1 MKTNCPEWLTN
12 AVFYEIYPQSFND
25 TNKDGIG
32 DFEGIIQ
39 KLDYI
44 KSLGCNAIWIN
55 PCFASPFGDA
65 GYDVADFYKIA
76 PRYGTNADAKRLFR
90 EAKKRGMRICFD
102 LVAGHT
108 SNQHPW
114 FKESSRAEKN
124 PYSDWYIWTDSAWN
138 WGDAT
143 FKTVNGYSNRD
154 GNYVTNF
161 FHFQPALNYGFAKPD
176 PKQPWQLPITH
187 PACQAVR
194 REMVKI
200 MQFWLDMGVSGFRVD
215 MASSLVKNDPAHKV
229 TSKFW
234 NEVRAHLDKK
244 YPEAVLIS
252 EWSVPLEAIPAGF
265 HIDFMIHFGT
275 PAWNSL
281 FSLERYRSPFP
292 LPSYGHSFFDRE
304 GKGNIMDFLKV
315 YMLHYKKTKNKG
327 FISLPTGNHDT
338 GRLSQGRTA
347 KEIEVAYAFLLT
359 LPGVPF
365 LYYGDEIG
373 MKYVEGL
380 ESKEGGF
387 TRTGSR
393 TPMQWNSDKNAGFSS
408 AAAEKLYLPLDGSK
422 NRPTV
427 ANQEKNRN
435 SLLNQ
440 VRQLVALRKG
450 SAALASEGD
459 FVPVYAKAN
468 TYPFVYLRKSGKERF
483 LIAINP
489 SAKSVTAEFQV
500 AGLRGPGALEMGH
513 GVVLTGEKNRF
524 KLAMDGIT
532 YGIFRF

>member
-1 MKTNCPEWLTN
+1 MKSKCPAWLSN
-12 AVFYEIYPQSFND
+12 AVFYEIYPQSFHD

-32 DFEGIIQ
+32 DFEGIIR
-39 KLDYI
+39 KLDYVQ
-44 KSLGCNAIWIN
+44 SLGCNAIWIN

-65 GYDVADFYKIA
+65 GYDVADFYRIA
-76 PRYGTNADAKRLFR
+76 PRYGTNADARRLCK
-90 EAKKRGMRICFD
+90 EARKRGIRICFD

-108 SNQHPW
+108 SIEHPW
-114 FKESSRAEKN
+114 FRESCKPEKN
-124 PYSDWYIWTDSAWN
+124 KYSNWYIWTDTAWN

-143 FKTVNGYSNRD
+143 FKTVNGFSDRY

-161 FHFQPALNYGFAKPD
+161 FYFQPALNYGFARPD
-176 PKQPWQLPITH
+176 PKQPWQLPVSH
-187 PACQAVR
+187 PDCQAVR
-194 REMVKI
+194 KEMVNI
-200 MQFWLDMGVSGFRVD
+200 MKFWLDMGVSGFRVD
-215 MASSLVKNDPAHKV
+215 MAPSLVKNDPGHKV
-229 TSKFW
+229 TSEFW
-234 NEVRAHLDKK
+234 KGVRAWLDRK

-252 EWSVPLEAIPAGF
+252 EWSFPLEAISAGF

-281 FSLERYRSPFP
+281 FAHEKYRSTFP
-292 LPSYGHSFFDRE
+292 QTPYGHSYFDRQ
-304 GKGNIMDFLKV
+304 GKGNIMDFLKPF
-315 YMLHYKKTKNKG
+315 MLHYKKTKNKG

-365 LYYGDEIG
+365 IYYGDEIG

-380 ESKEGGF
+380 TSKEGGF

-393 TPMQWNSDKNAGFSS
+393 TPMQWNSDKNAGFSC
-408 AAAEKLYLPLDGSK
+408 APAGKLYLPIDGSK
-422 NRPTV
+422 KLPTV
-427 ANQEKNRN
+427 ANQEKSRS

-440 VRQLVALRKG
+440 VRRLVALRRE
-450 SAALASEGD
+450 SAALASEGN

-468 TYPFVYLRKSGKERF
+468 TYPFVYLRKSGKEKF

-489 SAKSVTAEFQV
+489 SAKSVTAEFRV
-500 AGLRGPGALEMGH
+500 PELKGPGTLEMGR
-513 GVVLTGEKNRF
+513 GVVLTGEKARF
-524 KLAMDGIT
+524 KLSMDGIS